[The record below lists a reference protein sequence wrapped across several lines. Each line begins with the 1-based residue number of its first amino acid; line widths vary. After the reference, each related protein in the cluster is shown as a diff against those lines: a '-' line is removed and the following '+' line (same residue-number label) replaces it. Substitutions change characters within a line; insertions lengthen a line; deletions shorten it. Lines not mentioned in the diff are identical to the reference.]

1 MISVIL
7 SGGSGTR
14 LWPFSRKKLPKQF
27 IKLNNGRSLFQEALL
42 RNTAVCS
49 EYLIVSGREQAFL
62 VKDDIE
68 EQGANLSRFRFLF
81 EPVGRNT
88 APAVALACM
97 MYNPDDILLVVPSD
111 HLISDLKK
119 YSDSVA
125 LAVQEAKKGCIVT
138 FGIKPDRPETGY
150 GYIEA
155 VGIDVKSFKEKPDYE
170 TAKEYMRCGNYYW
183 NSGMFCFRVDVMLNE
198 LRRYAPQVYDACI
211 GVLKCENREFTVDI
225 NSMQAIPSIS
235 IDYAVMEKS
244 NLVKVIPSDF
254 GWSDLGSFE
263 SIYDISLKDADN
275 NAVFP
280 PESASAVIVN
290 SKNNLL
296 LPSKRKITLIDVDG
310 LIVAD
315 TTDAL
320 LISKQGASQKVRNVV
335 EELEKSPDTCSI
347 TEVSDFAR
355 RPWGNF
361 TVLEDRN
368 GYKIKQ
374 ITVKPHKRLSLQK
387 HFHRSEHW
395 VVVSGEALVTIG
407 ETQMRIKANES
418 TYIQQ
423 GQLHRLENPCDIDLV
438 IVEVQVGSYTG
449 EDDIIRFEDD
459 HGRK

>member
-1 MISVIL
+1 MVNIIL

-14 LWPFSRKKLPKQF
+14 LWPLSRKKLPKQF
-27 IKLNNGRSLFQEALL
+27 IKFYGDRSLFQRAIL
-42 RNTAVCS
+42 RNASVCS
-49 EYLIVSGREQAFL
+49 EYLIVSGQEQSFL

-68 EQGANLSRFRFLF
+68 ELGADFNRFRFFF

-88 APAVALACM
+88 APAITFACM
-97 MYNPDDILLVVPSD
+97 MCDEEDLILAVPSD
-111 HLISDLKK
+111 HLINDDFS
-119 YSDSVA
+119 YTEAVRF
-125 LAVQEAKKGCIVT
+125 AVQEAEKGYIVT
-138 FGIKPDRPETGY
+138 FGIRPDRPETGY

-170 TAKEYMRCGNYYW
+170 TAKEYLRQGNYYW
-183 NSGMFCFRVDVMLNE
+183 NSGMFCFRVGVMLSE
-198 LRRYAPQVYDACI
+198 LRRHSPQVYSACI
-211 GVLKCENREFTVDI
+211 DALEDSDNGFTVDVEK
-225 NSMQAIPSIS
+225 MQAIPSIS

-315 TTDAL
+315 TSDAL
-320 LISKQGASQKVRNVV
+320 LISRQGASQKVRNVV

-423 GQLHRLENPCDIDLV
+423 GQLHRLENPCDTDLV

-459 HGRK
+459 HGRE